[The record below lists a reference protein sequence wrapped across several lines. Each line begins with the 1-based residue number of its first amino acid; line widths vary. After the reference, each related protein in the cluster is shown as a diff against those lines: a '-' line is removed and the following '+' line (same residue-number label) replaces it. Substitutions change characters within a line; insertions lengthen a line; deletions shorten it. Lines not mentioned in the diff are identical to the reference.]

1 MEFYIVDVFA
11 EGKYSG
17 NQLAVF
23 VCRSIPA
30 DAEMQQIA
38 REINFSE
45 SAFILSDKESE
56 GGWPVRIF
64 TPASEVDFAGH
75 PTLGAA
81 DVIRRRLLPAP
92 TQGHGRPKAGAGRE
106 AQAPAVQ
113 VRLRLKAGSIPVDFS
128 ADEEA
133 PVWMR
138 QIPPRFGS
146 TLPAPVLAETLG
158 LPVEAIDGRFPIQE
172 VSTGLPHIL
181 VPLRS
186 LDFLKQAKVDKARYF
201 GLIEKTWAKNILVFC
216 LQGRTESHGI
226 SVRMFADVLG
236 IAEDPATG
244 SGNGCLAG
252 YLVKHRCLGADSID
266 VVSGQ
271 GHEIGRPSLLFLQA
285 AAEGG
290 EIRVRVGG
298 RVFEVA
304 SGTWGAG

>member
-1 MEFYIVDVFA
+1 MEFRIVDVFA
-11 EGKYSG
+11 ESRYSG

-23 VCRSIPA
+23 VCHSVPA
-30 DAEMQQIA
+30 DVEMQQIA

-45 SAFILSDKESE
+45 SSFILSDKEAE

-75 PTLGAA
+75 PTLGTA

-92 TQGHGRPKAGAGRE
+92 DR
-106 AQAPAVQ
+106 AQKTCL
-113 VRLRLKAGSIPVDFS
+113 RLLLKAGSIPVDFS
-128 ADEEA
+128 AEEGA
-133 PVWMR
+133 PVWMQ
-138 QIPPRFGS
+138 QIPPRFGD
-146 TLPAPVLAETLG
+146 TLPAAALAETLG
-158 LPVEAIDGRFPIQE
+158 LPAEAIDKRFPVQE

-186 LDFLKQAKVDKARYF
+186 VDFLKLAKVEKTRYF
-201 GLIEKTWAKNILVFC
+201 GLIEKTWAKNIMIFC
-216 LQGRTESHGI
+216 LRGRTESHGI

-236 IAEDPATG
+236 IPEDPATG

-252 YLVKHRCLGADSID
+252 YLVKHRCLGTDSID
-266 VVSGQ
+266 IVSGQ

-285 AAEGG
+285 SAEGE